1 MGKIS
6 TDAFIREYGVAAK
19 QKGTAM
25 ETFIKKH
32 IVTDYVDF
40 LTKCVYCDN
49 IINATCYIKDG
60 DREFVKINSTNRYLF
75 FTMRLIELYTDIE
88 IDQEKVWEEYDKL
101 NKVGAISTLMNAI
114 PEVEYAEF
122 STILNMKMDDFR
134 DNSYSVTALFYN
146 LKNSLSISE
155 EVINSV
161 IEELTKQENNE

>member
-1 MGKIS
+1 
-6 TDAFIREYGVAAK
+6 
-19 QKGTAM
+19 
-25 ETFIKKH
+25 
-32 IVTDYVDF
+32 
-40 LTKCVYCDN
+40 
-49 IINATCYIKDG
+49 
-60 DREFVKINSTNRYLF
+60 
-75 FTMRLIELYTDIE
+75 MRLIELYTDIE

-122 STILNMKMDDFR
+122 STILNMKMDDLR

-155 EVINSV
+155 EIINSV